1 MLEDL
6 ARTLHVS
13 HNVFYTL
20 LFGTLILSSLL
31 LGFVLNRVLHHWT
44 RKFRN
49 GRGELLFSFLE
60 SLPIPLLVLSGLY
73 IGLESLTLPRQYER
87 IGSKLIMALVLLVI
101 AYFPAK
107 VLILGLRRISQKNPA
122 MERVTQPATF
132 VIRTVFA
139 LLAIIIFLENLGI
152 SLTAIW
158 TTLGVGSVAV
168 ALVLQETLSNFFS
181 GLYLLADGPV
191 SPGDYIKL
199 NSNQEGHV
207 LRIGWRSTTLRTL
220 GNNYVVIPNS
230 FLARAVITNYSVP
243 QTRMGY
249 TLVVS
254 VAYGTDPSRVEE
266 VLLEIAQE
274 AIQDG
279 LEGLLSDPAPSVR
292 FIPGFGE
299 SSLDFSLNVQLR
311 RFEDQ
316 YAVQSELRKRIVKRF
331 QEKGI
336 EIPFP
341 LAPSSSTNPPKT
353 CSAAPPGV
361 SDSGDT
367 APTGPK
373 SWARAV
379 ARNHDSAIRGNSR
392 MKLIA
397 LTPSGAFVIVVRGR
411 WSTPSSGPRYSQRPG
426 PCDSCLMRAGFE
438 GS

>member
-20 LFGTLILSSLL
+20 LFGTLIISSLL

-107 VLILGLRRISQKNPA
+107 VLILGLRRVSQKNPA
-122 MERVTQPATF
+122 LERVTQPATF

-152 SLTAIW
+152 SLTVIW

-168 ALVLQETLSNFFS
+168 ALALQETLSNFFS

-199 NSNQEGHV
+199 NSNQEGRV

-254 VAYGTDPSRVEE
+254 VAYGTDPSRVEK
-266 VLLEIAQE
+266 VLFEIAQE

-279 LEGLLSDPAPSVR
+279 LEGLLSDPAPSVQ
-292 FIPGFGE
+292 FIPGFSE
-299 SSLDFSLNVQLR
+299 SSLDFSLNVQVR

-316 YAVQSELRKRIVKRF
+316 YAVQSELRKRIVMRF

-341 LAPSSSTNPPKT
+341 TRTLVLDK
-353 CSAAPPGV
+353 SAKDLLSGGPG
-361 SDSGDT
+361 G
-367 APTGPK
+367 
-373 SWARAV
+373 
-379 ARNHDSAIRGNSR
+379 
-392 MKLIA
+392 
-397 LTPSGAFVIVVRGR
+397 
-411 WSTPSSGPRYSQRPG
+411 
-426 PCDSCLMRAGFE
+426 
-438 GS
+438 

>member
-1 MLEDL
+1 MFEDL

-20 LFGTLILSSLL
+20 LFGSLIISSLL
-31 LGFVLNRVLHHWT
+31 LGFILNRVLHHWT
-44 RKFRN
+44 SKFRN

-60 SLPIPLLVLSGLY
+60 SLSIPLMVLSGLY
-73 IGLESLTLPRQYER
+73 IGLESLALPSPYER
-87 IGSKLIMALVLLVI
+87 IGSKLILALVLLVI

-107 VLILGLRRISQKNPA
+107 VLILGLRRMSQKNPA
-122 MERVTQPATF
+122 MERVTQPAAF

-139 LLAIIIFLENLGI
+139 VLAIIIFLENLGI

-168 ALVLQETLSNFFS
+168 ALALQETLSNFFS
-181 GLYLLADGPV
+181 GLYLLADRPV

-199 NSNQEGHV
+199 DSSQEGHV

-220 GNNYVVIPNS
+220 GNNYVVIPNAS
-230 FLARAVITNYSVP
+230 LAKAVITNYSVP

-249 TLVVS
+249 SLPVS
-254 VAYGTDPSRVEE
+254 VAYGTDPSRVEK
-266 VLLEIAQE
+266 VLLEIGQK

-292 FIPGFGE
+292 FIPGFGA

-316 YAVQSELRKRIVKRF
+316 YAVQSELRKRIVKSF

-336 EIPFP
+336 EMPFP
-341 LAPSSSTNPPKT
+341 TRTLVLDK
-353 CSAAPPGV
+353 SAKDLLGGGPG
-361 SDSGDT
+361 G
-367 APTGPK
+367 
-373 SWARAV
+373 
-379 ARNHDSAIRGNSR
+379 
-392 MKLIA
+392 
-397 LTPSGAFVIVVRGR
+397 
-411 WSTPSSGPRYSQRPG
+411 
-426 PCDSCLMRAGFE
+426 
-438 GS
+438 

>member
-1 MLEDL
+1 MVEDL

-13 HNVFYTL
+13 HTVFYSL
-20 LFGTLILSSLL
+20 LFGTLIITSLL

-87 IGSKLIMALVLLVI
+87 IGSKLILALVLLVI

-107 VLILGLRRISQKNPA
+107 VLILGLRRMSQKNPA

-168 ALVLQETLSNFFS
+168 ALALQETLSNFFS
-181 GLYLLADGPV
+181 GLYLLADRPV
-191 SPGDYIKL
+191 SPGDYIML
-199 NSNQEGHV
+199 DSNQEGYV

-220 GNNYVVIPNS
+220 GNNHVVIPNS

-243 QTRMGY
+243 QPRMGY
-249 TLVVS
+249 ALVVR
-254 VAYGTDPSRVEE
+254 VAYGTDPSRVEK

-279 LEGLLSDPAPSVR
+279 LEGLLSEPAPSVR

-299 SSLDFSLNVQLR
+299 ASLDFSLNVQLR

-341 LAPSSSTNPPKT
+341 TRTLVLDK
-353 CSAAPPGV
+353 SAK
-361 SDSGDT
+361 D
-367 APTGPK
+367 
-373 SWARAV
+373 
-379 ARNHDSAIRGNSR
+379 
-392 MKLIA
+392 L
-397 LTPSGAFVIVVRGR
+397 L
-411 WSTPSSGPRYSQRPG
+411 SSGPG
-426 PCDSCLMRAGFE
+426 G
-438 GS
+438 